1 MSFSATGPGARH
13 GGRRRARRGSTL
25 VFVALFS
32 VALVGLAAF
41 AIDISRLYVGVNELQ
56 TGADATALRGAL
68 YLQRSPGTDGAAVM
82 TSFATSNEALGQPVA
97 IANGDIESGQ
107 WLPATRTFTAY
118 AWSDARVNA
127 VRVSAR
133 RSTGLLLGR
142 VLNRLVAVPERKA
155 VAWVANVTGVDCIK
169 PWGMDRAAIEA
180 KIGVDL
186 TTQAGINALK
196 DLQATDA
203 GKAQLTVVFSA
214 DVKADK
220 GATEPDGKFQALTDQ
235 GSSSQRWESLMVGA
249 GCGDGNSEF
258 SVSDINAQ
266 PGEGNQIIGRSD
278 AIVRQ
283 TNTEKGPCKKGLTP
297 NDATCYDPA
306 QPGYVAGPT
315 IVVALTNP
323 VGKKNDTDIA
333 MLSRFR
339 LMCAFTDDAKG
350 APSKPSTEVCPWLTT
365 VGRTNTGYLRG
376 TIVGYAVGGFADL
389 GPGSELGNTLSTG
402 QRLILVR

>member
-1 MSFSATGPGARH
+1 MSASEVGPGVRTVR
-13 GGRRRARRGSTL
+13 GRRPRRGSTL
-25 VFVALFS
+25 VFVALFT
-32 VALVGLAAF
+32 VALVGMAAF

-68 YLQRSPGTDGAAVM
+68 YVQRSPGTDGASVM
-82 TSFATSNEALGQPVA
+82 TAFAASNEALGQPVA
-97 IANGDIESGQ
+97 IASSDIESGQ
-107 WLPATRTFTAY
+107 WQPSTRTFTAY

-142 VLNRLVAVPERKA
+142 VLNRLVAVPERRA
-155 VAWVANVTGVDCIK
+155 VAWVANLTGVDCIK
-169 PWGMDRAAIEA
+169 PWGLDRTAIENRS
-180 KIGVDL
+180 GVDL

-196 DLQATDA
+196 DLQTTDA
-203 GKAQLTVVFSA
+203 GKALLTVVFSA
-214 DVKADK
+214 DVNADK
-220 GATEPDGKFQALTDQ
+220 GATAPDGKFQALTDQ
-235 GSSSQRWESLMVGA
+235 GSSSKRWEDLMVGA

-258 SVSDINAQ
+258 SASDVNAQ

-283 TNTEKGPCKKGLTP
+283 TNTDKGPCKKGLTP

-306 QPGYVAGPT
+306 QAGYVAGPT

-323 VGKKNDTDIA
+323 VGKKNDTEIGL
-333 MLSRFR
+333 LSRFR
-339 LMCAFTDDAKG
+339 LMCAFTEDSKG

-376 TIVGYAVGGFADL
+376 TIVGYPIGGFADL

>member
-1 MSFSATGPGARH
+1 MSVSGV
-13 GGRRRARRGSTL
+13 GRDTHTAGVRRVRRGSTL
-25 VFVALFS
+25 VFVALFT

-68 YLQRSPGTDGAAVM
+68 YLQRSPGTNGASDM
-82 TSFATSNEALGQPVA
+82 TAFASSNEALGQPVSISA
-97 IANGDIESGQ
+97 SDIESGRWQ
-107 WLPATRTFTAY
+107 DTTFTPY
-118 AWSDARVNA
+118 SWNDARVNA

-155 VAWVANVTGVDCIK
+155 IAWVANVTGVDCIK
-169 PWGMDRAAIEA
+169 PWGLDREVIED
-180 KIGVDL
+180 KIDVDL
-186 TTQAGINALK
+186 TTQAGINTVKQKML
-196 DLQATDA
+196 TNA
-203 GKAQLTVVFSA
+203 GLAELTVVFSA
-214 DVKADK
+214 DVNADK
-220 GATEPDGKFQALTDQ
+220 GAAEPDGKFKALTDQ
-235 GSSSQRWESLMVGA
+235 GSSSKRWEDLMVGA
-249 GCGDGNSEF
+249 GCGDGTSEF
-258 SVSDINAQ
+258 SASDISAQ

-283 TNTEKGPCKKGLTP
+283 TNAEKGPCKKGLTP

-306 QPGYVAGPT
+306 LPGYVAGPT

-323 VGKKNDTDIA
+323 VGKKNDTQIG

-339 LMCAFTDDAKG
+339 LMCAFTVDAKG

-376 TIVGYAVGGFADL
+376 TIVGYPVGGFADL
-389 GPGSELGNTLSTG
+389 GPGSELGNTISTG

>member
-1 MSFSATGPGARH
+1 MAVSAVWR
-13 GGRRRARRGSTL
+13 GGRVVSVRRPRRGATL
-25 VFVALFS
+25 VFVALFT

-68 YLQRSPGTDGAAVM
+68 YLQRSPGTDGASVM

-97 IANGDIESGQ
+97 LANSDIESGQ
-107 WLPATRTFTAY
+107 WQPTTKTFTAY
-118 AWSDARVNA
+118 AWNDARVNA

-133 RSTGLLLGR
+133 RSTGLLMGR

-155 VAWVANVTGVDCIK
+155 IAWVANVTGVDCIK
-169 PWGMDRAAIEA
+169 PWGLDRTAIEA
-180 KIGVDL
+180 RIGVDL

-196 DLQATDA
+196 GLQLTDA

-214 DVKADK
+214 DVNADK
-220 GATEPDGKFQALTDQ
+220 GATAPDGKFQALTDQ
-235 GSSSQRWESLMVGA
+235 GSSSKRWEDLMVGA
-249 GCGDGNSEF
+249 GCGDGSSEF
-258 SVSDINAQ
+258 SVADINAQ
-266 PGEGNQIIGRSD
+266 PGEGNQIVGRSD

-283 TNTEKGPCKKGLTP
+283 TNTDRGPCKKGLTP

-315 IVVALTNP
+315 IVVALTSP
-323 VGKKNDTDIA
+323 VGKKNDTSIS

-350 APSKPSTEVCPWLTT
+350 PPSKPSTEVCPWLTT

-376 TIVGYAVGGFADL
+376 TIVGYPVGGFADL
-389 GPGSELGNTLSTG
+389 GPGSELGNTISTG

>member
-1 MSFSATGPGARH
+1 MAGSAV
-13 GGRRRARRGSTL
+13 GRCGRVVSVRRPRRGATL
-25 VFVALFS
+25 VFVALFT

-68 YLQRSPGTDGAAVM
+68 YLQRSPGTDGASVM

-97 IANGDIESGQ
+97 LANSDIESGQ
-107 WLPATRTFTAY
+107 WQPTTKTFTAY
-118 AWSDARVNA
+118 AWNDARVNA

-133 RSTGLLLGR
+133 RSTGLLMGR

-155 VAWVANVTGVDCIK
+155 IAWVANVTGVDCIK
-169 PWGMDRAAIEA
+169 PWGLDRTAIEA
-180 KIGVDL
+180 RVGVDL

-196 DLQATDA
+196 GLQLTDA

-214 DVKADK
+214 DVNADK
-220 GATEPDGKFQALTDQ
+220 GATAPDGKFQALTDQ
-235 GSSSQRWESLMVGA
+235 GSSSKRWEDLMVGA
-249 GCGDGNSEF
+249 GCGDGSSEF

-266 PGEGNQIIGRSD
+266 PGEGNQIVGRSD

-283 TNTEKGPCKKGLTP
+283 TNTDRGPCKKGLTP

-315 IVVALTNP
+315 IVVALTSP
-323 VGKKNDTDIA
+323 VGKKNDTSIS

-350 APSKPSTEVCPWLTT
+350 PPSKPSTEVCPWLTT

-376 TIVGYAVGGFADL
+376 TIVGYPVGGFADL
-389 GPGSELGNTLSTG
+389 GPGSELGNTISTG